1 MREDYKH
8 LVTMTAQQH
17 QGMRDLVAKMKSK
30 GIDQALIDAMLS
42 NDPDEGTKKIV
53 TVRFCYHSGDVTISK
68 KKACHWRS
76 ATTCDAGSIFSR

>member
-42 NDPDEGTKKIV
+42 NDPDEGHDSAV
-53 TVRFCYHSGDVTISK
+53 LLQQRWGD
-68 KKACHWRS
+68 
-76 ATTCDAGSIFSR
+76 GSISDVAISNETALHCRKYCNHM